1 MRILRVVLYCLLGGL
16 SLTTVALGNGGF
28 GWRWLAGIVL
38 SASFVPVAL
47 FGPRRALNQFG
58 VVAPVLLIVTVL
70 CLWSEALIF
79 LQAPEIQQ
87 HAVRD
92 LVGAS
97 LIYLIVAT
105 VLAILAVILKLPR
118 VDGPKVELRSADKV
132 ALLVLVCGIAYALYY
147 LVFGGITYRFFTS
160 GYYPD
165 APQLVARLG
174 LWFWVIQIGRGILMT
189 LAVLPVIRTLRM
201 SRVQAALAVGLIMWV
216 AGGVAPLL
224 LPNPLMGPTLRFIF
238 TIEIL
243 TENAS
248 LGITAVLLLR
258 AKQARSVA
266 DLPVAAPAHGGLG
279 GLLP

>member
-16 SLTTVALGNGGF
+16 SLTTVAPGTGGF
-28 GWRWLAGIVL
+28 GWCWLAGIVL

-47 FGPRRALNQFG
+47 FGPRRTLSQFG

-79 LQAPEIQQ
+79 VQAPEIQQ

-97 LIYLIVAT
+97 VIYLIVAT

-118 VDGPKVELRSADKV
+118 VEGPKVELRSAGKV
-132 ALLVLVCGIAYALYY
+132 ALLVVVCGIGYVLYY
-147 LVFGGITYRFFTS
+147 LIFGAITYQFFTK

-165 APQLVARLG
+165 APEMVARLG
-174 LWFWVIQIGRGILMT
+174 FWFWVIQIARGVLMT
-189 LAVLPVIRTLRM
+189 LAVLPVVRTLRM
-201 SRVQAALAVGLIMWV
+201 SRMRAAIAVGLIAWV
-216 AGGVAPLL
+216 AGGAAPLL
-224 LPNPLMGPTLRFIF
+224 LPNPYMGPTQRFIH

-243 TENAS
+243 TQNAS
-248 LGITAVLLLR
+248 LGITAVMLLR
-258 AKQARSVA
+258 PKQARNEA
-266 DLPVAAPAHGGLG
+266 NLPATAPAHV
-279 GLLP
+279 

>member
-16 SLTTVALGNGGF
+16 SLTPVALGNGGF
-28 GWRWLAGIVL
+28 GWWWLAGIVL

-47 FGPRRALNQFG
+47 FGPRRALSQFG

-87 HAVRD
+87 HAVQD

-97 LIYLIVAT
+97 VIYLIVAT

-118 VDGPKVELRSADKV
+118 ADGPKVELRSADKV
-132 ALLVLVCGIAYALYY
+132 ALLVVVCGIAYVLYY
-147 LVFGGITYRFFTS
+147 LVFGGITYQFFTKR
-160 GYYPD
+160 YYPD

-174 LWFWVIQIGRGILMT
+174 VWFWVIQIGRCVLMT
-189 LAVLPVIRTLRM
+189 LAALPVISTLRM
-201 SRVQAALAVGLIMWV
+201 SRVQAAIAVGLIMWV
-216 AGGVAPLL
+216 AGGAAPLL
-224 LPNPLMGPTLRFIF
+224 LPNPLMGPTQRFIH

-243 TENAS
+243 TQNAS

-258 AKQARSVA
+258 AKQVRSGV
-266 DLPVAAPAHGGLG
+266 DLPVAAPAQL
-279 GLLP
+279 

>member
-16 SLTTVALGNGGF
+16 SIALVALGNGGF
-28 GWRWLAGIVL
+28 GWWWLAGIVL

-47 FGPRRALNQFG
+47 FGPRRALSQFG

-79 LQAPEIQQ
+79 VQAPEIQQ
-87 HAVRD
+87 HAAQN

-97 LIYLIVAT
+97 VTYVIMAT
-105 VLAILAVILKLPR
+105 VLAVLAVILKLPR

-132 ALLVLVCGIAYALYY
+132 ALLVVVCGIAYALYY
-147 LVFGGITYRFFTS
+147 LVFGSITYRFFTK

-174 LWFWVIQIGRGILMT
+174 LWFWVIQIGRGVLMT

-224 LPNPLMGPTLRFIF
+224 LPNPIMGPTTLRFIF

-258 AKQARSVA
+258 AKQAPSVA
-266 DLPVAAPAHGGLG
+266 DLPLAAPAHGGL
-279 GLLP
+279 

>member
-16 SLTTVALGNGGF
+16 SLMTIALGNRDF
-28 GWRWLAGIVL
+28 GQCWIAGIVL

-47 FGPRRALNQFG
+47 FGPRRALSQFG
-58 VVAPVLLIVTVL
+58 VVAPVLLIVTAL

-79 LQAPEIQQ
+79 VQAPEIQQ
-87 HAVRD
+87 HAARD

-97 LIYLIVAT
+97 VIYSIAAI
-105 VLAILAVILKLPR
+105 VLAALAMMLKLPR
-118 VDGPKVELRSADKV
+118 ADGPKVELRSPDKV
-132 ALLVLVCGIAYALYY
+132 ALLVVVCGIAYVLYY
-147 LVFGGITYRFFTS
+147 LVFGSIAYRFFTK

-174 LWFWVIQIGRGILMT
+174 IWFWVIQLGRGVLMT
-189 LAVLPVIRTLRM
+189 LAVLPMIRTLRM
-201 SRVQAALAVGLIMWV
+201 SRVQAAIAIGLILWV
-216 AGGVAPLL
+216 AGGAAPLL
-224 LPNPLMGPTLRFIF
+224 LPNPLMSPTLRFIF

-258 AKQARSVA
+258 AKQARSEA
-266 DLPVAAPAHGGLG
+266 DLPATALAHG
-279 GLLP
+279 

>member
-16 SLTTVALGNGGF
+16 SLTTLAIGNRGF
-28 GWRWLAGIVL
+28 GWCWLAGIVL

-47 FGPRRALNQFG
+47 FGPRRALSQFG
-58 VVAPVLLIVTVL
+58 VIAPVLLIVTVL

-79 LQAPEIQQ
+79 VQAPEIQQ
-87 HAVRD
+87 HAVRN

-118 VDGPKVELRSADKV
+118 VDGSNVELRSEGKL
-132 ALLVLVCGIAYALYY
+132 ALLVVVCGAAYVLYY
-147 LVFGGITYRFFTS
+147 LGFGAITYRLFTK

-165 APQLVARLG
+165 APQMVARLG
-174 LWFWVIQIGRGILMT
+174 IWFWVIQIGRGMLMT
-189 LAVLPVIRTLRM
+189 LAVLPVIHALRM
-201 SRVQAALAVGLIMWV
+201 SRVQAALAVGLILWV

-224 LPNPLMGPTLRFIF
+224 LPNSLMGSAQRFIH

-243 TENAS
+243 TQNVP
-248 LGITAVLLLR
+248 LGITAVLLFR
-258 AKQARSVA
+258 PKQARSGA
-266 DLPVAAPAHGGLG
+266 DSPVAAAANL
-279 GLLP
+279 